1 MKTKILIVVLLVLMI
16 SCRTTHKTSLY
27 SKEGRTEIERVI
39 LDSVKEKTVKESTKK
54 VTDQT
59 VKKQVKDF
67 SGDIIIKGKADTL
80 NPLVF
85 HNVVSG
91 DTLQSIMI
99 RGAADYFIKNRYQ
112 KSAEDNYEVSKEEKI
127 NAFEEKV
134 KTAIS
139 EDNIKVVASEFIQK
153 SKEVKT
159 RGIQAAVWI
168 FLAVVAITS
177 MLFYFIY
184 KYFKIKK

>member
-1 MKTKILIVVLLVLMI
+1 MKTKILIISLLILLT
-16 SCRTTHKTSLY
+16 SCRTSHKTALFSR
-27 SKEGRTEIERVI
+27 EGRTEIERVK
-39 LDSVKEKTVKESTKK
+39 LDSVKEKEVKESTKK
-54 VTDQT
+54 TAYQT
-59 VKKQVKDF
+59 VKKQTEEL
-67 SGDIIIKGKADTL
+67 SGDIVIRGKADTL

-91 DTLQSIMI
+91 DTLQSIVI
-99 RGAADYFIKNRYQ
+99 RGAADYYVKNHYQ
-112 KSAEDNYEVSKEEKI
+112 KSAEDNYEASKEEKI

-139 EDNIKVVASEFIQK
+139 EDNIKVVASEVIQK
-153 SKEVKT
+153 SKEVKS

-177 MLFYFIY
+177 ILFFCIY
-184 KYFKIKK
+184 KYFKIK